1 MLEYLKDSI
10 LGPTLFFIYIN
21 DLAEGLITN
30 AKLFT
35 DYTSLF
41 SVVHDTETSANVF
54 KKYYKDL
61 KWLNNWTFQWKIK
74 FNPDPTKQAREVIFS
89 LKAKEICHSPLVFN
103 NTCVSQASSQKYMGV
118 ILDSKLIF
126 DKHLKIV
133 TLKISK
139 TLGLFRKLQ
148 NLLPRSALITVY
160 KAFVRPYL
168 IMVILFMIKLIICPF
183 TINCN
188 LFSIMPAWP

>member
-1 MLEYLKDSI
+1 M
-10 LGPTLFFIYIN
+10 LFFIYIN

-30 AKLFT
+30 AKLFA

-41 SVVHDTETSANVF
+41 SVVHDTETSANDF

-61 KWLNNWTFQWKIK
+61 KLMNNWTFQWKMN
-74 FNPDPTKQAREVIFS
+74 FNPDPTKQACEVILS
-89 LKAKEICHSPLVFN
+89 LKAKEIYHPPLVFN
-103 NTCVSQASSQKYMGV
+103 NTCVSQSSSQKYMGV
-118 ILDSKLIF
+118 ILDSKLMF
-126 DKHLKIV
+126 VKHLKIV

-148 NLLPRSALITVY
+148 NLLPRSALITIY
-160 KAFVRPYL
+160 KAFVKPYL
-168 IMVILFMIKLIICPF
+168 IMVIFFMIKLIICPF

-188 LFSIMPAWP
+188 LFNIMPAWP